1 MNNWSHCINCITYII
16 HITREMYI
24 NCVWKLK
31 INVINTI
38 NLQSAKYTKKRWQF
52 KNYYYFTMLKIWRC
66 LRCWKCFLTQLGDF
80 LWFLQVFFLLNSAN
94 YAIFAIFQLL
104 NVFFSAVSTVAT
116 VREKTQANGI
126 KSAKLKQ
133 TSRELSKCQF
143 SLKF

>member
-1 MNNWSHCINCITYII
+1 MKIQELLLFHDAEDLEMFKMLEMFPYT
-16 HITREMYI
+16 TRWFS
-24 NCVWKLK
+24 V
-31 INVINTI
+31 V
-38 NLQSAKYTKKRWQF
+38 SAS
-52 KNYYYFTMLKIWRC
+52 
-66 LRCWKCFLTQLGDF
+66 
-80 LWFLQVFFLLNSAN
+80 FFLLNSAN